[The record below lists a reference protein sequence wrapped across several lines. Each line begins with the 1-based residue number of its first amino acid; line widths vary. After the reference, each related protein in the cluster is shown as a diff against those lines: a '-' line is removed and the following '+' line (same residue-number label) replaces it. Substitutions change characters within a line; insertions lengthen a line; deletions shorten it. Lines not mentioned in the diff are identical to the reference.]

1 MLFNNLIALRKHLCC
16 LKFKMYSLEPEN
28 ANIVLLRGIK
38 KKHVFPIEDAVWNHE
53 DFYGPI
59 LISLRDG
66 DSFDTIEK
74 IALEKERELNARD
87 FVNPECSIE
96 ERLDEFI
103 ADRLCI
109 SEPSFT
115 LGDLNHIIAQ
125 YASLCAS
132 RKTYPGGILN
142 RYRDLL
148 RGMFMLGS
156 KTLKEFEQ
164 AVKDLKYKLSLSE
177 NK

>member
-1 MLFNNLIALRKHLCC
+1 MS
-16 LKFKMYSLEPEN
+16 SLESKNE
-28 ANIVLLRGIK
+28 NIVLLRSIK
-38 KKHVFPIEDAVWNHE
+38 EKHVFPIEDAIWNHE

-59 LISLRDG
+59 LSSLRDG

-74 IALEKERELNARD
+74 IALEKERELNSRD
-87 FVNPECSIE
+87 FANPECSIE
-96 ERLDEFI
+96 ERLDEFME
-103 ADRLCI
+103 DRLHL
-109 SEPSFT
+109 SEPSST

-125 YASLCAS
+125 YASLLANHE
-132 RKTYPGGILN
+132 TYPGGILN

-156 KTLKEFEQ
+156 KTLEEFKQ